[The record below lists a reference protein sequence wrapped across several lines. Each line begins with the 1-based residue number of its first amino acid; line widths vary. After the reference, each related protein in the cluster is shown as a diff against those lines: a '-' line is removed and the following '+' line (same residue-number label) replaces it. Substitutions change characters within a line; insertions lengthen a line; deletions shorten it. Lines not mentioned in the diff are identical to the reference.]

1 MALNIG
7 GPLVLTQEYKI
18 SDSRNVGLR
27 PRAEAPNVGGPLTIK
42 PEFDM
47 VARKEERSVASAHE
61 ILNSDQYG
69 SC

>member
-1 MALNIG
+1 
-7 GPLVLTQEYKI
+7 
-18 SDSRNVGLR
+18 
-27 PRAEAPNVGGPLTIK
+27 
-42 PEFDM
+42 M